1 MSRQTLILAL
11 VLGLLGCNLVE
22 SPLSDVPINDPNV
35 LQIIAVANR
44 EMTAAGG
51 ITPTLKVNLYDKH
64 GEYVKIMDGAVM
76 VNGKWMHDGSYGAY
90 VLDTEPVRP
99 LTRYTFTVIMS
110 DGSRESCAVRTP
122 ADLTRFDVPASAN
135 PDEAFT
141 ITWSE
146 ADGSL
151 PLTVDFAGDTASVR
165 LVAARGA
172 TSMRV
177 MPPELRSLHPGQVL
191 RVTASYVSTG
201 GIYGGFMSTS
211 RVSATFSVVRSMR
224 I

>member
-1 MSRQTLILAL
+1 MSRRTIILAL
-11 VLGLLGCNLVE
+11 IAGLFGCNLVE
-22 SPLSDVPINDPNV
+22 SPLSDVPISDPNV
-35 LQIIAVANR
+35 LQVIAVANR

-51 ITPTLKVNLYDKH
+51 VKPTLQVNFYDKH
-64 GEYVKIMDGAVM
+64 GEYVKIMDGAVL
-76 VNGKWMHDGSYGAY
+76 VNGKQMRDGSYGDY

-122 ADLTRFDVPASAN
+122 ADLTKFSVPATVNTS
-135 PDEAFT
+135 ESFV

-146 ADGSL
+146 TDGSL
-151 PLTVDFAGDTASVR
+151 PLIVDFVGDTASVR
-165 LVAARGA
+165 LIAAVGA

-177 MPPELRSLHPGQVL
+177 MPSELRPLHPGQVL
-191 RVTASYVSTG
+191 RVTASYVSKGTV
-201 GIYGGFMSTS
+201 YGGFMSTS
-211 RVSATFSVVRSMR
+211 RVSSTFSFVRSMR